1 MTTALLIAL
10 GLLNASALAVLAW
23 ALLRGAKLIAGALR
37 PDSVEA
43 PAHRLL
49 APGKPSAPL
58 TLDALKSR
66 DPEAWR
72 RIQDEA
78 ATRPPQPI

>member
-10 GLLNASALAVLAW
+10 GLLNVSALAVLAW
-23 ALLRGAKLIAGALR
+23 ALLRGATLIAGALR

-43 PAHRLL
+43 PIAKSL
-49 APGKPSAPL
+49 ATGKPSAPL
-58 TLDALKSR
+58 TLDALKVR
-66 DPEAWR
+66 DPEAYR

-78 ATRPPQPI
+78 TTRPPRPI